1 MTRYF
6 RRGRAACFVALA
18 AAPALTIASCSTDR
32 LLEVQTP
39 DQITVDKVNSPAGAQ
54 AQRVAALGNFSTFLG
69 GDVSGSGVGLNV
81 ASGMLA
87 DEIISARGGTEH
99 IDSRAQ
105 NDASFPSTAWTWVGQ
120 TSTQIIRAI
129 TALNKFPPA
138 GTVKAT
144 QIGQLYALQ
153 GYTLLI
159 TGEIY
164 CNGVPIGSGD
174 DSKLGSTTYSN
185 IDLFNKAIPQ
195 FDSALATLGA
205 ADVNLRYLAR
215 VGKARALV
223 ALAKT
228 ASLQADLAAAA
239 AVVKAGGDG
248 AGSSAVP
255 TNFVYNVEYSKTSIV
270 NAVYD
275 WMVATPNF
283 GPSDKEGTNG
293 LDFVS
298 SRDPRIPISRNT
310 DGTPKVK
317 AGQDATP
324 IFTTTIYPT
333 GDAPLP
339 LATGIEARLIEAEAA
354 LAASDPVTY
363 LAKLNEPRLA
373 AGYAALPDPGTSA
386 TRLDLLFR
394 ERAFWFYLTAHRV
407 GDLRRLIRVYGRN
420 AETVFPTGGYFKG
433 GAYGTDVNL
442 KPSQAEQNNPN
453 WKACTDRNA

>member
-1 MTRYF
+1 MTRHLQHA
-6 RRGRAACFVALA
+6 RTAGLGVLATAA
-18 AAPALTIASCSTDR
+18 ALTITSCRSDK

-39 DQITVDKVNSPAGAQ
+39 DQITLDKVNSAAGAQ
-54 AQRVAALGNFSTFLG
+54 AQRVAALGNFSTFIG

-105 NDASFPSTAWTWVGQ
+105 NDASFPSSAWTWVGQ

-129 TALNKFPPA
+129 AALNKYPPA
-138 GTVKAT
+138 GATKAT

-153 GYTLLI
+153 GFTLVI
-159 TGEIY
+159 TAEIY
-164 CNGVPIGSGD
+164 CNGIPIGTGD
-174 DSKLGSTTYSN
+174 DAKLGSTTYSN
-185 IDLFNKAIPQ
+185 IELFTKAIPQ

-205 ADVNLRYLAR
+205 ADMNLRYLAR

-223 ALAKT
+223 DLAKT

-239 AVVKAGGDG
+239 ALVGTGGDG
-248 AGSSAVP
+248 AGSLAVP
-255 TNFVYNVEYSKTSIV
+255 TDFVYNVEFSKTSIV

-283 GPSDKEGTNG
+283 GPSDREGTNG
-293 LDFVS
+293 LDYVS
-298 SRDPRIPISRNT
+298 SRDPRIPISRNA

-324 IFTTTIYPT
+324 IFTTTVYPT

-354 LAASDPVTY
+354 LAAGNSVTY
-363 LAKLNEPRLA
+363 LAKVNEPRLA
-373 AGYAALPDPGTSA
+373 KGYLPLGDPLTPSA
-386 TRLDLLFR
+386 RQDLLFR

-420 AETVFPTGGYFKG
+420 AETVFPTGAYFKG